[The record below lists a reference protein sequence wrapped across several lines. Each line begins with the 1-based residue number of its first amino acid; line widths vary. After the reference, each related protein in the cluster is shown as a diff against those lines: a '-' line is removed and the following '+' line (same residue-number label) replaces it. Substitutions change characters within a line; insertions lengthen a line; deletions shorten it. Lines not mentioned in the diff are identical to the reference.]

1 MLEVV
6 STGLLVVVLAAAG
19 GAALYL
25 AFRLMKG
32 QG

>member
-1 MLEVV
+1 MLEVL
-6 STGLLVVVLAAAG
+6 STGLLVIVIAAVG
-19 GAALYL
+19 GTALYL